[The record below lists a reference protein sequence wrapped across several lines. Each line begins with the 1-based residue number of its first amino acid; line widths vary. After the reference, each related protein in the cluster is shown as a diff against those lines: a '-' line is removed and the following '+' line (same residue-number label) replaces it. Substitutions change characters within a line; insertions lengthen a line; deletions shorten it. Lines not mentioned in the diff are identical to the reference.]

1 MTKKYQHILKEMD
14 KKERQISRQFKFKG
28 SQENPESLGA
38 GNRGRTGTIS
48 LPQDFKRFI
57 YHFSLF

>member
-1 MTKKYQHILKEMD
+1 MD